1 MSETPQVGGAP
12 ESSAPSDPPAPVEPE
27 AAASAPPPA
36 ENDQPAPTEPET
48 VEPAPAESESESA
61 KPAPA
66 KSEKKSQP
74 TVIVRYGMMGNVG
87 QFRHNLKAVPRP
99 GTQVVARTER
109 GVELGEVIASV
120 SDKTCAGCVSTD
132 RLGEFLRSNGSDY
145 PFRRG
150 GKVLRIANH
159 QDVIDQRHLSGSAKE
174 EAQFCRE
181 QVKELKLKMKLV
193 AVDHLLGGERIV
205 FYFSAETRVDFRDL
219 VRRLAGQYRTRI
231 EMRQVG
237 ARDEARLVG
246 DFERCGRQCCCQVFI
261 KDLKPVSMRMAKM
274 QKATLDPSKISGR
287 CGRLMCCL
295 RFEDVGYED
304 LRARLPRKNTW
315 VRTETV
321 TGRVVDTQILTQ
333 LVRLEKTDRTQEVV
347 TTDDIVERDLKPPPP
362 PEKPAASSDRTRG
375 RRPER
380 GRDAKDARPRRERAA
395 RPASAAAPEA
405 PAAAAETPTKDGE
418 GAPAKKKRRRGRRKR
433 RGGGEQAPGT
443 SGQAPPQQ
451 GQAPQAA
458 PQQGQASQ
466 APAQQGE
473 ASESAEG
480 VRKKDGS
487 PPKRRRRRRKK
498 K

>member
-1 MSETPQVGGAP
+1 MSETPQASGAP
-12 ESSAPSDPPAPVEPE
+12 EPPAPSDPPVPVPPE
-27 AAASAPPPA
+27 AAASAPPPV
-36 ENDQPAPTEPET
+36 ENG
-48 VEPAPAESESESA
+48 EPAPENSPPAPENSEPVPAKSE
-61 KPAPA
+61 PAPA
-66 KSEKKSQP
+66 KSEKKPQP
-74 TVIVRYGMMGNVG
+74 TVIVRYGMMRNVG
-87 QFRHNLKAVPRP
+87 QFRHNLKNLPRS
-99 GTQVVARTER
+99 GTQVVVRTER
-109 GVELGEVIASV
+109 GVELGEVVASV
-120 SDKTCAGCVSTD
+120 CDTACEGCISTD
-132 RLGEFLRSNGSDY
+132 RLGEFLRANGSDY

-150 GKVLRIANH
+150 GKVLRVANH

-181 QVKELKLKMKLV
+181 QVAELKLKMKLV

-205 FYFSAETRVDFRDL
+205 FYFSAESRVDFREL
-219 VRRLAGQYRTRI
+219 VRLLAAQYRTRI

-295 RFEDVGYED
+295 RFEDAGYED

-315 VRTETV
+315 VRTETM

-333 LVRLEKTDRTQEVV
+333 LVCLETAEKTQEII
-347 TTDDIVERDLKPPPP
+347 TTEDIIERDVKPPPP
-362 PEKPAASSDRTRG
+362 PEKPAAAGERPRG

-380 GRDAKDARPRRERAA
+380 GSGAKDARPRREPAA
-395 RPASAAAPEA
+395 RSASTPAPEAAAAPET
-405 PAAAAETPTKDGE
+405 PAEDGE
-418 GAPAKKKRRRGRRKR
+418 GAPAKKKRRRGRRR
-433 RGGGEQAPGT
+433 RGGGDEQV
-443 SGQAPPQQ
+443 S
-451 GQAPQAA
+451 APQGEAA
-458 PQQGQASQ
+458 PQQGQA
-466 APAQQGE
+466 QQGQPQQVQ
-473 ASESAEG
+473 ASQPAEG
-480 VRKKDGS
+480 GRKKDGS

>member
-1 MSETPQVGGAP
+1 MSETPQESGAP
-12 ESSAPSDPPAPVEPE
+12 ESSAPSDPSVPVEPE
-27 AAASAPPPA
+27 AAAPPPA
-36 ENDQPAPTEPET
+36 ENS
-48 VEPAPAESESESA
+48 EPAPAKDENDKPALAESENGKA
-61 KPAPA
+61 APA
-66 KSEKKSQP
+66 KGEKKSQP

-87 QFRHNLKAVPRP
+87 QFRHNLKDLPRP
-99 GTQVVARTER
+99 GTHVVARTER
-109 GVELGEVIASV
+109 GVELGEVIAGV
-120 SDKTCAGCVSTD
+120 CETTCAGCVSTD
-132 RLGEFLRSNGSDY
+132 RLGEFLRANGSDY

-181 QVKELKLKMKLV
+181 QVVEMKLKMKLV

-205 FYFSAETRVDFRDL
+205 FYFASESRVDFREL
-219 VRRLAGQYRTRI
+219 VRRLAAQYRTRI

-246 DFERCGRQCCCQVFI
+246 DFERCGRQCCCQLFI

-295 RFEDVGYED
+295 RFEDSGYED

-333 LVRLEKTDRTQEVV
+333 LVRLETSERTYEVV
-347 TTDDIVERDLKPPPP
+347 TTDDIVECDVKPPPP
-362 PEKPAASSDRTRG
+362 PEKPAAASERTRG

-380 GRDAKDARPRRERAA
+380 GRDTKDARPRREAA
-395 RPASAAAPEA
+395 GRSRSAPAPEA
-405 PAAAAETPTKDGE
+405 PAAAPETPAENGE

-433 RGGGEQAPGT
+433 GGGGEQAPG
-443 SGQAPPQQ
+443 SPGEAASQEGQAPPAPAQQ
-451 GQAPQAA
+451 GQAPE
-458 PQQGQASQ
+458 
-466 APAQQGE
+466 PAEDG
-473 ASESAEG
+473 
-480 VRKKDGS
+480 RKKDGS

>member
-1 MSETPQVGGAP
+1 MSETPQASGAP
-12 ESSAPSDPPAPVEPE
+12 ESSAPSDPSAPVEPE
-27 AAASAPPPA
+27 AAASAPPPV
-36 ENDQPAPTEPET
+36 ENG
-48 VEPAPAESESESA
+48 EPAPEKSESA
-61 KPAPA
+61 PPPVENGEPAPEKSESAPA
-66 KSEKKSQP
+66 KGERKSQP
-74 TVIVRYGMMGNVG
+74 TVVVRYGMMGNVG
-87 QFRHNLKAVPRP
+87 QFRHNLKELPRP
-99 GTQVVARTER
+99 GTHVVARTER
-109 GVELGEVIASV
+109 GVELGEVITSV
-120 SDKTCAGCVSTD
+120 CDTTCPGCVSTD

-181 QVKELKLKMKLV
+181 QVAELKLKMKLV

-205 FYFSAETRVDFRDL
+205 FYFASETRIDFRDL
-219 VRRLAGQYRTRI
+219 VRQLAAQYRTRI

-246 DFERCGRQCCCQVFI
+246 DFERCGRQCCCQLFI

-295 RFEDVGYED
+295 RFEDSGYED

-333 LVRLEKTDRTQEVV
+333 LVRLETSERTYEVV
-347 TTDDIVERDLKPPPP
+347 TTDDIVECDVKPPPP
-362 PEKPAASSDRTRG
+362 PEKPAAASERTRG

-380 GRDAKDARPRRERAA
+380 GRDTKDARPRREAA
-395 RPASAAAPEA
+395 GRSRSAPAPEA
-405 PAAAAETPTKDGE
+405 PAAAPETPAENGE

-433 RGGGEQAPGT
+433 GGGGEQAPG
-443 SGQAPPQQ
+443 SPGEAASQEGQAPPAPAQQ
-451 GQAPQAA
+451 GQAPE
-458 PQQGQASQ
+458 
-466 APAQQGE
+466 PAEDG
-473 ASESAEG
+473 
-480 VRKKDGS
+480 RKKDGS